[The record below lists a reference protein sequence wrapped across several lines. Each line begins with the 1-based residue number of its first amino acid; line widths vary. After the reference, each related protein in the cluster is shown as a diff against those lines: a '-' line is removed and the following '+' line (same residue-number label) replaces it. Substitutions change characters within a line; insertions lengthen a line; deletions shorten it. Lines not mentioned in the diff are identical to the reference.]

1 MTKFDAI
8 TDGDDSLEHA
18 KNDGTKAADHH
29 GIEAGKHGDD
39 HPASKWAEIA
49 VASCKSSVGAA
60 GDGAC
65 SVPGGHLPDLSL
77 SQKESSGDDGK
88 AAAGR
93 KSASSSGD
101 EALARSSVG
110 TEHSLAAF
118 SALAEA
124 PAKDADK
131 IKPAETSTSQPAM
144 VSAPEVAA
152 RVETRPTPAQPD
164 NLSQQ
169 ERSPSASDMGL
180 VDSKKQASVNQVV
193 RDFSGMVDIQSRRV
207 DVAGLADK
215 GPRESRTSPADSFNA
230 VAEKNVASSENG
242 TATISGGN
250 NSSNTALASVEVAA
264 KASAKPLTAVDIAGQ
279 TPTPGQRL
287 GGFSAVVDK
296 SGTVIERSTATGNL
310 AVASDKVSPVSAVVK
325 ATEIVQTELSVTPA
339 NNVISAAVARSDAGA
354 VVGSISGNSASTL
367 GAGDAS
373 RFVRQPSQQSA
384 DGAVPILR
392 MPVEPVS
399 SGPVNL
405 SVSAGSGEG
414 RSDAARPTDRISPVV
429 ATDNSVKAPAASQLL
444 SSFAAVT
451 DKVVPAADR
460 PIVTANPGV
469 STDKSAP
476 VSALVKP
483 TEIVQT
489 ELSVVPT
496 AKPISAALT
505 RSDAGVVLGNP
516 SVNGA
521 SSLGAGDGSR
531 FVRQPSQQSVDG
543 LVPVV
548 KAAEPVVNGVPGA
561 VASVGS
567 VESRNSSVRA
577 IDANSPVAAVDNTVK
592 VQTGSQLLG
601 SFASVV
607 DKVVPV
613 GDRPTATGNLGVATD
628 KNSPVGAVVRPTEI
642 AQTEL
647 SVTPNA
653 KPGAAPVRTDAGA
666 VVGNTSG
673 NGATS
678 LGAADTSRYARQP
691 VASSPDG
698 VVPVVKM
705 AQVESQSP
713 VAAQGTSVSD
723 KPVKASGVESASQS
737 GFGAMVDK
745 VVPVG
750 DRPTATGNLGV
761 AIDKNSPVGA
771 VVRPTEIAQT
781 ELSVTPNAKPG
792 AAPVRTDAGAVVGN
806 TSGNGATSLGAADT
820 SRYARQPVASSPDG
834 VVPVVKMA
842 QVESQSPVAAQGT
855 SVSDKPVKAS
865 GVESASQ
872 SGFGAMVD
880 KVVPVGDRPTAT
892 GNLGVAIDKNSPVG
906 AVVRPTEIA
915 QTELSVTPNAKPGA
929 APVRTDAGAVVG
941 NTSGNGATSLG
952 AADTSRYARQPVAS
966 SPDGVV
972 PVVKMAQVE
981 SQSPVVSGT
990 SVSDKPVKASGV
1002 ESASQSGF
1010 GAMVDKVV
1018 PVGDRPTA
1026 TGNLGVV
1033 IDKNSPVSAVVKPT
1047 EIISANNSATSTAA
1061 QSTAGKFD
1069 AGVVAGNT
1077 PIGLAA
1083 KLGSV
1088 LDSDLTNPAIKTGAA
1103 NVANMT
1109 NRADVDSKSAGVA
1122 PAVVPVRADAN
1133 VKVPVAP
1140 SGVDGLNVSSGAK
1153 PALASDTTGGVVSTK
1168 PVGPTPATVI
1178 PANVPAGRAAEAGAA
1193 SVPAKSDEHAVE
1205 IAAVAAASVV
1215 AGKKGMAG
1223 EGTNKTET
1231 VVGKGSFVPTKVE
1244 PINGAVVGK
1253 LDAAGKVELAGKNDV
1268 GATPATSSLITGK
1281 APFTSV
1287 KGHVSEDKSEPAS
1300 LSGKKLDSNETLTGK
1315 AEPVKGSVPGIKT
1328 TDTGAS
1334 GNSVKVKGEA
1344 DKADDEVEQ
1353 ADFVEETSSALGI
1366 FNPALGGPG
1375 SLLGVTGSLAGAL
1388 NDPSQSGGTAANSDP
1403 DKDPAASEPPA
1414 LNTSATLVPQAGAG
1428 DVGAASNRIDYALP
1442 DLEIVSDGCG
1452 EGQRQDSA
1460 AMTESLAE
1468 ASSKD
1473 DSESVRLNDCDSLL
1487 VADARTRL
1495 DAAEGAR
1502 QRRPS
1507 GITAAEM
1514 QQALEEE
1521 RRRRA
1526 QQRTGADKETA
1537 KTGKGGRKPQAPA
1550 KDDLEK
1556 RRKHRIGE
1564 TDTLESISEQ
1574 ILGHCGLAELIY
1586 IINRGFFRESR
1597 GSERGV
1603 LCLEFVAGTV
1613 IFLPTDLEIQEYLG
1627 RVRKDSALRFEY
1639 QRTSSS
1645 VSLRQIVVQNSTRP
1659 MARAKAPTTF
1669 KVVAKGNSQAFA
1681 ARNRVVRIDDVDR
1694 MLVSDPTQQLA
1705 AFEEISRVVT
1715 SAEDDERYFARIE
1728 VMNGEHWSTVVEYT
1742 IEADGGVMLVH
1753 SKSGNVRT
1761 IPVDLPVEMLK
1772 AMAVTDLSKNRLA
1785 YSRKFM
1791 QGRKIFA

>member
-1 MTKFDAI
+1 
-8 TDGDDSLEHA
+8 
-18 KNDGTKAADHH
+18 
-29 GIEAGKHGDD
+29 
-39 HPASKWAEIA
+39 
-49 VASCKSSVGAA
+49 
-60 GDGAC
+60 
-65 SVPGGHLPDLSL
+65 
-77 SQKESSGDDGK
+77 
-88 AAAGR
+88 
-93 KSASSSGD
+93 
-101 EALARSSVG
+101 
-110 TEHSLAAF
+110 
-118 SALAEA
+118 
-124 PAKDADK
+124 
-131 IKPAETSTSQPAM
+131 
-144 VSAPEVAA
+144 
-152 RVETRPTPAQPD
+152 
-164 NLSQQ
+164 
-169 ERSPSASDMGL
+169 MGL

-613 GDRPTATGNLGVATD
+613 GDRPTATGNLGVAT
-628 KNSPVGAVVRPTEI
+628 
-642 AQTEL
+642 
-647 SVTPNA
+647 
-653 KPGAAPVRTDAGA
+653 
-666 VVGNTSG
+666 
-673 NGATS
+673 
-678 LGAADTSRYARQP
+678 
-691 VASSPDG
+691 
-698 VVPVVKM
+698 
-705 AQVESQSP
+705 
-713 VAAQGTSVSD
+713 
-723 KPVKASGVESASQS
+723 
-737 GFGAMVDK
+737 
-745 VVPVG
+745 
-750 DRPTATGNLGV
+750 
-761 AIDKNSPVGA
+761 DKNSPVGA

>member
-1 MTKFDAI
+1 MAQVESQSTVVSGPSVSDKPV
-8 TDGDDSLEHA
+8 
-18 KNDGTKAADHH
+18 KA
-29 GIEAGKHGDD
+29 
-39 HPASKWAEIA
+39 
-49 VASCKSSVGAA
+49 
-60 GDGAC
+60 
-65 SVPGGHLPDLSL
+65 
-77 SQKESSGDDGK
+77 SGVE
-88 AAAGR
+88 
-93 KSASSSGD
+93 SASQSGF
-101 EALARSSVG
+101 G
-110 TEHSLAAF
+110 
-118 SALAEA
+118 
-124 PAKDADK
+124 
-131 IKPAETSTSQPAM
+131 AM
-144 VSAPEVAA
+144 
-152 RVETRPTPAQPD
+152 
-164 NLSQQ
+164 
-169 ERSPSASDMGL
+169 
-180 VDSKKQASVNQVV
+180 
-193 RDFSGMVDIQSRRV
+193 
-207 DVAGLADK
+207 
-215 GPRESRTSPADSFNA
+215 
-230 VAEKNVASSENG
+230 
-242 TATISGGN
+242 
-250 NSSNTALASVEVAA
+250 
-264 KASAKPLTAVDIAGQ
+264 
-279 TPTPGQRL
+279 
-287 GGFSAVVDK
+287 
-296 SGTVIERSTATGNL
+296 
-310 AVASDKVSPVSAVVK
+310 
-325 ATEIVQTELSVTPA
+325 
-339 NNVISAAVARSDAGA
+339 
-354 VVGSISGNSASTL
+354 
-367 GAGDAS
+367 
-373 RFVRQPSQQSA
+373 
-384 DGAVPILR
+384 
-392 MPVEPVS
+392 
-399 SGPVNL
+399 
-405 SVSAGSGEG
+405 
-414 RSDAARPTDRISPVV
+414 
-429 ATDNSVKAPAASQLL
+429 
-444 SSFAAVT
+444 
-451 DKVVPAADR
+451 
-460 PIVTANPGV
+460 
-469 STDKSAP
+469 
-476 VSALVKP
+476 
-483 TEIVQT
+483 
-489 ELSVVPT
+489 
-496 AKPISAALT
+496 
-505 RSDAGVVLGNP
+505 
-516 SVNGA
+516 
-521 SSLGAGDGSR
+521 
-531 FVRQPSQQSVDG
+531 
-543 LVPVV
+543 
-548 KAAEPVVNGVPGA
+548 
-561 VASVGS
+561 
-567 VESRNSSVRA
+567 
-577 IDANSPVAAVDNTVK
+577 
-592 VQTGSQLLG
+592 
-601 SFASVV
+601 V

-613 GDRPTATGNLGVATD
+613 GDRPTATGNLGVAID
-628 KNSPVGAVVRPTEI
+628 KNSPVSAVVKPTEI

-647 SVTPNA
+647 SVTPNT
-653 KPGAAPVRTDAGA
+653 KPGAAPARIDAGA

-705 AQVESQSP
+705 AQVESQSQNS
-713 VAAQGTSVSD
+713 VAAPGTSVSD

-761 AIDKNSPVGA
+761 AIDKNSPVSA
-771 VVRPTEIAQT
+771 VVKPTEIAQT
-781 ELSVTPNAKPG
+781 ELS
-792 AAPVRTDAGAVVGN
+792 
-806 TSGNGATSLGAADT
+806 
-820 SRYARQPVASSPDG
+820 
-834 VVPVVKMA
+834 M
-842 QVESQSPVAAQGT
+842 
-855 SVSDKPVKAS
+855 
-865 GVESASQ
+865 
-872 SGFGAMVD
+872 
-880 KVVPVGDRPTAT
+880 
-892 GNLGVAIDKNSPVG
+892 
-906 AVVRPTEIA
+906 
-915 QTELSVTPNAKPGA
+915 TPNAKPGA

>member
-1 MTKFDAI
+1 
-8 TDGDDSLEHA
+8 
-18 KNDGTKAADHH
+18 
-29 GIEAGKHGDD
+29 
-39 HPASKWAEIA
+39 
-49 VASCKSSVGAA
+49 
-60 GDGAC
+60 
-65 SVPGGHLPDLSL
+65 
-77 SQKESSGDDGK
+77 
-88 AAAGR
+88 
-93 KSASSSGD
+93 
-101 EALARSSVG
+101 
-110 TEHSLAAF
+110 
-118 SALAEA
+118 
-124 PAKDADK
+124 
-131 IKPAETSTSQPAM
+131 
-144 VSAPEVAA
+144 
-152 RVETRPTPAQPD
+152 
-164 NLSQQ
+164 
-169 ERSPSASDMGL
+169 
-180 VDSKKQASVNQVV
+180 
-193 RDFSGMVDIQSRRV
+193 
-207 DVAGLADK
+207 
-215 GPRESRTSPADSFNA
+215 
-230 VAEKNVASSENG
+230 
-242 TATISGGN
+242 
-250 NSSNTALASVEVAA
+250 
-264 KASAKPLTAVDIAGQ
+264 
-279 TPTPGQRL
+279 
-287 GGFSAVVDK
+287 
-296 SGTVIERSTATGNL
+296 
-310 AVASDKVSPVSAVVK
+310 
-325 ATEIVQTELSVTPA
+325 
-339 NNVISAAVARSDAGA
+339 
-354 VVGSISGNSASTL
+354 
-367 GAGDAS
+367 
-373 RFVRQPSQQSA
+373 
-384 DGAVPILR
+384 
-392 MPVEPVS
+392 
-399 SGPVNL
+399 
-405 SVSAGSGEG
+405 
-414 RSDAARPTDRISPVV
+414 
-429 ATDNSVKAPAASQLL
+429 
-444 SSFAAVT
+444 
-451 DKVVPAADR
+451 
-460 PIVTANPGV
+460 
-469 STDKSAP
+469 
-476 VSALVKP
+476 
-483 TEIVQT
+483 
-489 ELSVVPT
+489 
-496 AKPISAALT
+496 
-505 RSDAGVVLGNP
+505 
-516 SVNGA
+516 
-521 SSLGAGDGSR
+521 
-531 FVRQPSQQSVDG
+531 
-543 LVPVV
+543 
-548 KAAEPVVNGVPGA
+548 
-561 VASVGS
+561 
-567 VESRNSSVRA
+567 
-577 IDANSPVAAVDNTVK
+577 
-592 VQTGSQLLG
+592 
-601 SFASVV
+601 
-607 DKVVPV
+607 
-613 GDRPTATGNLGVATD
+613 
-628 KNSPVGAVVRPTEI
+628 
-642 AQTEL
+642 
-647 SVTPNA
+647 
-653 KPGAAPVRTDAGA
+653 
-666 VVGNTSG
+666 
-673 NGATS
+673 
-678 LGAADTSRYARQP
+678 
-691 VASSPDG
+691 
-698 VVPVVKM
+698 
-705 AQVESQSP
+705 
-713 VAAQGTSVSD
+713 
-723 KPVKASGVESASQS
+723 
-737 GFGAMVDK
+737 
-745 VVPVG
+745 
-750 DRPTATGNLGV
+750 
-761 AIDKNSPVGA
+761 
-771 VVRPTEIAQT
+771 
-781 ELSVTPNAKPG
+781 
-792 AAPVRTDAGAVVGN
+792 
-806 TSGNGATSLGAADT
+806 
-820 SRYARQPVASSPDG
+820 
-834 VVPVVKMA
+834 
-842 QVESQSPVAAQGT
+842 
-855 SVSDKPVKAS
+855 
-865 GVESASQ
+865 
-872 SGFGAMVD
+872 
-880 KVVPVGDRPTAT
+880 
-892 GNLGVAIDKNSPVG
+892 
-906 AVVRPTEIA
+906 
-915 QTELSVTPNAKPGA
+915 
-929 APVRTDAGAVVG
+929 
-941 NTSGNGATSLG
+941 
-952 AADTSRYARQPVAS
+952 
-966 SPDGVV
+966 
-972 PVVKMAQVE
+972 
-981 SQSPVVSGT
+981 
-990 SVSDKPVKASGV
+990 
-1002 ESASQSGF
+1002 
-1010 GAMVDKVV
+1010 
-1018 PVGDRPTA
+1018 
-1026 TGNLGVV
+1026 V